1 MVEISLDHGHCLH
14 HDASTTHDFGKLCR
28 LITKIEI
35 LIEKWRSLFSPY
47 FWNLPPRKNPAK
59 FEPNY
64 YLQVFLGSQLLLC
77 FIILILYHCILNHC
91 ILYHWIIVSFIRV
104 LKYPRRYFH
113 YAEYTL
119 LLTFFVCQE
128 LVPILGKFLNI
139 CSVDNIRCYPHYLSR
154 VILNLSF

>member
-59 FEPNY
+59 FLPAKWLPASFPRFSTTSLFYNIDI
-64 YLQVFLGSQLLLC
+64 VS
-77 FIILILYHCILNHC
+77 LYIESLYIVSLNHC
-91 ILYHWIIVSFIRV
+91 IIYQSVEVSQKIFSLCRI
-104 LKYPRRYFH
+104 YPS
-113 YAEYTL
+113 L
-119 LLTFFVCQE
+119 N
-128 LVPILGKFLNI
+128 FL
-139 CSVDNIRCYPHYLSR
+139 CLSGVGPH
-154 VILNLSF
+154 IG